1 MRYIFGD
8 ASGIVS
14 SKYGKQC
21 RRRDDRPTT
30 GRIGSLASVATA
42 RRAGPLR
49 PRGDETMPG
58 GNRGGVAV
66 LAEGNESL
74 GYRVAKRTIDLIGAL
89 TLLVLF
95 APILM
100 ATMLALAVTTK
111 GRPYF
116 VQERVGLCGRR
127 FRMFKF
133 RTMVLNAASMQHLV
147 ANEKDGP
154 VFKNQRDPRIT
165 KVGRFLRS
173 TSIDELPQLLNVLL
187 GQMSLVGPRPPVP
200 AEVAKYQPWQLRRLA
215 VKPGLTCLWQVSGRC
230 EIGFD
235 DWVRMDIWYVNNQNL
250 ATDLSLLAKTP
261 LSVLS
266 RRGAY

>member
-1 MRYIFGD
+1 
-8 ASGIVS
+8 
-14 SKYGKQC
+14 
-21 RRRDDRPTT
+21 
-30 GRIGSLASVATA
+30 
-42 RRAGPLR
+42 
-49 PRGDETMPG
+49 MPG